1 MPSAGFSQSV
11 ATNLSYWLDSSREL
25 DDKKLHRLDDERHNL
40 YRAARFGL
48 GLEKT
53 RCNAATLML
62 QIYPLIER
70 RGYWRRW
77 IPLLEKAVE
86 SCAEAEPEL
95 VVRLLDRLGQ
105 CYRLNRQWQE
115 SLARHQREEELAR
128 EMGDPKLLAKSQLN
142 LSQTY
147 WSLRQYAPAV
157 RYGEAALARFTAS
170 GGDAEQLGATVTI
183 LGLIAYGRGQ
193 LETAETL
200 LTQAVDAY
208 RSIDRPALLARSLMN
223 LTIALQRD
231 GRNEEALPLCHEALE
246 ILQPTEHE
254 LDKVRVELTL
264 GTLYLNLERL
274 VEAQEAYK
282 RANSPAL
289 RRTGNTYLMA
299 LAANNL
305 GSVYLEMGRLQEAQ
319 RTLKDSILLWRR
331 AGGRLMLANTLGSMA
346 ETLLAMERPD
356 EALPCL
362 EETIAIAAEFPDDDW
377 GRELLVKYKEM
388 REKLTAEIQTISDEL
403 CETRDE

>member
-1 MPSAGFSQSV
+1 M
-11 ATNLSYWLDSSREL
+11 
-25 DDKKLHRLDDERHNL
+25 
-40 YRAARFGL
+40 
-48 GLEKT
+48 
-53 RCNAATLML
+53 AATKKRC
-62 QIYPLIER
+62 P
-70 RGYWRRW
+70 
-77 IPLLEKAVE
+77 
-86 SCAEAEPEL
+86 
-95 VVRLLDRLGQ
+95 
-105 CYRLNRQWQE
+105 
-115 SLARHQREEELAR
+115 
-128 EMGDPKLLAKSQLN
+128 
-142 LSQTY
+142 
-147 WSLRQYAPAV
+147 YAMK
-157 RYGEAALARFTAS
+157 
-170 GGDAEQLGATVTI
+170 
-183 LGLIAYGRGQ
+183 
-193 LETAETL
+193 
-200 LTQAVDAY
+200 
-208 RSIDRPALLARSLMN
+208 RSK
-223 LTIALQRD
+223 
-231 GRNEEALPLCHEALE
+231 
-246 ILQPTEHE
+246 

-289 RRTGNTYLMA
+289 RRTANTYLMA